1 MEAENKS
8 APDIKEAKDKDEEDG
23 EGNDDQDKND
33 MTEAERAADA
43 EAKKAEEEDSRP
55 PPEEDKFE
63 YKLVGI
69 TVHSGTAHAGHYWA
83 YINTLRDDDE
93 AAAAGEAAYNDCH
106 NWHQTDNDHWMEFND
121 SNVRD
126 F

>member
-1 MEAENKS
+1 MRCHNLEPEERNGRRS
-8 APDIKEAKDKDEEDG
+8 GGCKEKCHVFRRGPSVKG
-23 EGNDDQDKND
+23 
-33 MTEAERAADA
+33 
-43 EAKKAEEEDSRP
+43 KKAEEEESRP

-83 YINTLRDDDE
+83 YINTARGEDGPPEGADD
-93 AAAAGEAAYNDCH
+93 AAWASSENAR
-106 NWHQTDNDHWMEFND
+106 WREFND

-126 F
+126 FA